1 MLNKNDGVLIK
12 LLNSAITYLGDF
24 QDTFQN
30 KEIRRKYLSVL
41 NEIFDLFKNK
51 NGDDFDEQIHKSLYE
66 IYCHIMENVNM
77 TEEWKIKNL
86 REEFSMFF
94 LKQIPKYKNELYEE
108 NIWGA
113 ISEYMVVDTMEEY
126 SRKISLYY
134 KNILLEERWEIFE
147 KMIEFIRGELV
158 RYHLNIVYCKKIVS
172 FMKGFNE
179 KGVFPSDLQFLNR
192 YLDTAVSEMILVQ
205 TKLFSNA
212 NTNKQDNFGFDY
224 LKAFISNYS
233 KDRKEVSKLLGG
245 ETRKKIKEAKDNC
258 KKLENIRNGMLA
270 HYDVRTIQEGITDI
284 VSIDELEILYDISV
298 DLLEIM
304 SLHYFERKDSA
315 FLRMIE
321 IHGFRKAVLENPIMD
336 MNRTPDLD
344 EYLNILRGRFI
355 DKMTLK

>member
-113 ISEYMVVDTMEEY
+113 ISALT
-126 SRKISLYY
+126 SRNFTTQ
-134 KNILLEERWEIFE
+134 NIRASSCRFNNSYWHFLLD
-147 KMIEFIRGELV
+147 
-158 RYHLNIVYCKKIVS
+158 VS
-172 FMKGFNE
+172 E
-179 KGVFPSDLQFLNR
+179 KG
-192 YLDTAVSEMILVQ
+192 
-205 TKLFSNA
+205 
-212 NTNKQDNFGFDY
+212 
-224 LKAFISNYS
+224 
-233 KDRKEVSKLLGG
+233 
-245 ETRKKIKEAKDNC
+245 
-258 KKLENIRNGMLA
+258 
-270 HYDVRTIQEGITDI
+270 IQ
-284 VSIDELEILYDISV
+284 
-298 DLLEIM
+298 IM
-304 SLHYFERKDSA
+304 R
-315 FLRMIE
+315 
-321 IHGFRKAVLENPIMD
+321 
-336 MNRTPDLD
+336 
-344 EYLNILRGRFI
+344 
-355 DKMTLK
+355 